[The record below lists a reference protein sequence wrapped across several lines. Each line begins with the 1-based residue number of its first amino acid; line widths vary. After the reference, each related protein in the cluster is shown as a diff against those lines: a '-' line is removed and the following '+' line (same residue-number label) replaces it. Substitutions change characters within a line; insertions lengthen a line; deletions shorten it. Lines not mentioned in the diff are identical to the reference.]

1 MRVKSRYD
9 VLQDEHQ
16 RRRLALLL
24 ASPTTALAALLL
36 AGAFLPGCSEAPA
49 QHAAARPEALPAA
62 GTKAPAS
69 KSPDHIVASEG
80 DVDYREP
87 LKYMGQPAVQ

>member
-1 MRVKSRYD
+1 MNSRYD
-9 VLQDEHQ
+9 ALQDAQQ

-24 ASPTTALAALLL
+24 ASPPAALAALLL

-49 QHAAARPEALPAA
+49 QHAAARPADLPVA
-62 GTKAPAS
+62 GTKALAS
-69 KSPDHIVASEG
+69 TSPDHIVASEG

>member
-1 MRVKSRYD
+1 MKSRYD
-9 VLQDEHQ
+9 ALQDPQE

-24 ASPTTALAALLL
+24 ASPAAALAALLL
-36 AGAFLPGCSEAPA
+36 AGAFLLGCSEAPA
-49 QHAAARPEALPAA
+49 VQADRRPAAQAQAARQDI
-62 GTKAPAS
+62 AS
-69 KSPDHIVASEG
+69 KSPDHIVAAEG

>member
-1 MRVKSRYD
+1 MKSRYD
-9 VLQDEHQ
+9 ALQDPQQ

-24 ASPTTALAALLL
+24 ASPAAALAALLL
-36 AGAFLPGCSEAPA
+36 AGAFLLGCSEAPA
-49 QHAAARPEALPAA
+49 QHATARLEALRVA
-62 GTKAPAS
+62 GATAPAS
-69 KSPDHIVASEG
+69 TSPGHVVASEG

>member
-1 MRVKSRYD
+1 MKSRRD
-9 VLQDEHQ
+9 VLHDEQQ

-24 ASPTTALAALLL
+24 ASPAAALAALLL
-36 AGAFLPGCSEAPA
+36 AGVVLLGCSEAPA
-49 QHAAARPEALPAA
+49 VQADDRPAARTLAATQKPES
-62 GTKAPAS
+62 T
-69 KSPDHIVASEG
+69 SPDHVVAAEG

>member
-1 MRVKSRYD
+1 MRSRYD
-9 VLQDEHQ
+9 VLQDEQQ

-24 ASPTTALAALLL
+24 ASPAAALATLLL
-36 AGAFLPGCSEAPA
+36 AGAVLLGCSEPPA
-49 QHAAARPEALPAA
+49 MQADARPDALPKAA
-62 GTKAPAS
+62 LKTAAS

-80 DVDYREP
+80 DVDYLEP

>member
-1 MRVKSRYD
+1 MRSRYD
-9 VLQDEHQ
+9 VLQDPQQ

-24 ASPTTALAALLL
+24 SSPAAALAALLM
-36 AGAFLPGCSEAPA
+36 AGAVLLGCNEAPMA
-49 QHAAARPEALPAA
+49 QALASPE
-62 GTKAPAS
+62 KAPVAS
-69 KSPDHIVASEG
+69 AKAPEHIVASEG